1 MRHLFLIAVLLAA
14 QAAAAAEPG
23 MGTGGCEDYTWNM
36 KRELFLV
43 GAGKLSYT
51 ALPERAEE
59 AHFTPLDRALQVA
72 LRPAS
77 EVKLLAEPG
86 RSHEAGAS
94 YAGLM
99 RLVAPRTSTYRIS
112 SDQRLWIDVIGPEG
126 VVKSSKFVMQTG
138 CEKLVKSVAFRLEP
152 DTAYWI
158 QVTGSPV
165 REPMLLITLDR

>member
-1 MRHLFLIAVLLAA
+1 MRRLVLILLLLAA
-14 QAAAAAEPG
+14 QAAVAAEPG
-23 MGTGGCEDYTWNM
+23 TGTGGCDDYTWDM

-43 GAGKLSYT
+43 GTGKLSFT
-51 ALPERAEE
+51 ALPERAED
-59 AHFTPLDRALQVA
+59 ARFTPLDRPLQLT

-86 RSHEAGAS
+86 RSHDAAAT

-99 RLVAPRTSTYRIS
+99 LLTVPRTSTYRVS

-138 CEKLVKSVAFRLEP
+138 CDKLVKSVAFRLHP